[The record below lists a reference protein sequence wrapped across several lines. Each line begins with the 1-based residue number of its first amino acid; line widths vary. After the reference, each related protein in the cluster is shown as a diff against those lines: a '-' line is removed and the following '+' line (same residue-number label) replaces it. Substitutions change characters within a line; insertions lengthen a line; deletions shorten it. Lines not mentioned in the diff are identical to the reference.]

1 MGYTSQVLLAVA
13 FETKEQL
20 EEVWAVY
27 CLHPLVQEHDLAKD
41 WTRTDTVHPTLWLSM
56 DNIKWYE
63 SYEDVQGFEHLNAV
77 AQTFV
82 DERDFGYAWLKYRIG
97 EYYNDVEVQDEGNHD
112 DLRDYLHDNASI
124 RREIIHDFS

>member
-27 CLHPLVQEHDLAKD
+27 CLHPFVQGYDLAKH

-56 DNIKWYE
+56 DNVKWYE
-63 SYEDVQGFEHLNAV
+63 SYEDVQGFKHLDAV
-77 AQTFV
+77 ARTFAT
-82 DERDFGYAWLKYRIG
+82 ERDFSYAWLKYRIG
-97 EYYNDVEVQDEGNHD
+97 EDDADIEVVDSGNHD
-112 DLRDYLHDNASI
+112 DLRDYLYDNAGI
-124 RREIIHDFS
+124 RREIIHGFS